1 MTELLATMLASQ
13 QILSLLFVFLRIS
26 VVLFLLP
33 IFGSVNL
40 PRIWKASVALILTV
54 CLGPMVIHR
63 PIVAIHGGWQLA
75 FMLGSEVLLGAIL
88 GLAVLLIFSSLEV
101 AGEFMGFQMGFTIV
115 NVIDPQNDTQTSVIG
130 EFIYVLGLLI
140 FFTINGHHYLLQAMI
155 RSFELVPPGG
165 FALHASAA
173 SKIVKLSGQMFVIG
187 LKIAAPVIAALLL
200 TTVALGIVSKTV
212 PQINILIVGFPL
224 NIGIGLLLFGFSI
237 GTLIPYC
244 ARVFTEFLPLLD
256 ALMLG
261 R

>member
-13 QILSLLFVFLRIS
+13 QILSLVFVFLRIS

-33 IFGSVNL
+33 IFGSVNI
-40 PRIWKASVALILTV
+40 PKVWKASVALLLTV
-54 CLGPMVIHR
+54 CLGPMITHQPV
-63 PIVAIHGGWQLA
+63 VAIHGGWQVAL
-75 FMLGSEVLLGAIL
+75 MLGNEVLLGAIL

-165 FALHASAA
+165 FALHGSAT

-224 NIGIGLLLFGFSI
+224 NIGVGLLLFGFSV

-244 ARVFTEFLPLLD
+244 ARVLTELLPVLD
-256 ALMLG
+256 ALMVA